1 VSYILSLNGAI
12 RDDPSP
18 DGTTAFAMAVSK
30 GNSGIVE
37 MLRKSKME
45 TKEEMEVLFKASKE
59 LGPDPSQPIDK
70 E

>member
-1 VSYILSLNGAI
+1 MNGFI

-18 DGTTAFAMAVSK
+18 DGTTAYVMALSK
-30 GNSGIVE
+30 GNSRIEE
-37 MLRKSKME
+37 MLRQSKME

>member
-1 VSYILSLNGAI
+1 
-12 RDDPSP
+12 
-18 DGTTAFAMAVSK
+18 MAVSK